1 MEIIF
6 IVTWL
11 GIIRLSLGSGILD
24 LLFCILWVSAL
35 SCFACWTQC
44 LLLKSAVLE
53 CFRLKCRIVTIL
65 ALIICILFGFLFCL
79 GMSLDLLTCIIIC
92 LGRGRGNFKK
102 PRHPNYL
109 NQFYNLVLKKVG
121 GSPLALL
128 NKSYS
133 T

>member
-1 MEIIF
+1 
-6 IVTWL
+6 
-11 GIIRLSLGSGILD
+11 
-24 LLFCILWVSAL
+24 
-35 SCFACWTQC
+35 
-44 LLLKSAVLE
+44 
-53 CFRLKCRIVTIL
+53 
-65 ALIICILFGFLFCL
+65 
-79 GMSLDLLTCIIIC
+79 MSLDLLICIIIC